1 MKTKQGFS
9 SGGTRCR
16 ALGGTM
22 LAAALCAGLT
32 VAQNSAAQNMAGAP
46 MPQGWGMQSAPLP
59 AGRGGAPM
67 LASNTPIPGGAGGGR
82 SVAPAQL
89 TGPNCSGEIR
99 DQSSVSV
106 AVGKSVIVPL
116 IEPARNRTLGNP
128 VIAEAALV
136 SQRSLYVVGMTVGTT
151 NMIVQGRS
159 GACQIIDVN
168 VTVDGEG
175 LQRALQQLLPNERGI
190 RVSSAAGNLVLAG
203 RVSSAQAAA
212 QAMGIAGAYAGAQP
226 TQQQQNSTASFGN
239 GGSMSQQST
248 SISKGS
254 EVINMMTVD
263 SPQQVM
269 LEVKVAEVSKTLLNQ
284 LGAAVNIQGGF
295 GSWTGALVSSL
306 LAGVGNGIALS
317 KANNKPFNLA
327 MDAQK
332 SDSLGKILA
341 EPNLVTLSG
350 QEASFLAGGRV
361 FIPVPQSNGTGG
373 STITLQEE
381 EFGVGLKFTPT
392 VLAGSRVNLKVA
404 PEVSELSPTGVTVSS
419 SGTSGVTVL
428 PLITTRRASTTVQM
442 NDGESFAIGGLIQN
456 NITGALKA
464 LPGIGEVPVLGALF
478 RSTSFQQDRTELIF
492 IITVHLVK
500 PMPSGTDYPLP
511 TDSFNQTSEAAVY
524 ATGNMEGRRPAAQ
537 PAAGAGAVD
546 PNAPQPQVQP
556 QMQPQPQPT
565 LPVPA
570 PAPTGSTSAPA
581 ALLPRDTQA
590 DRPAPAAALPSGDK
604 TSAAVMHQGS
614 GAATRVAAKTT
625 PDAAASSEPVLA
637 KADAASP
644 DTSSGPAIPATP
656 ANP

>member
-1 MKTKQGFS
+1 M
-9 SGGTRCR
+9 
-16 ALGGTM
+16 
-22 LAAALCAGLT
+22 AAA
-32 VAQNSAAQNMAGAP
+32 Q
-46 MPQGWGMQSAPLP
+46 MPPGWGAQAAPLP
-59 AGRGGAPM
+59 VGRGAVPM
-67 LASNTPIPGGAGGGR
+67 LVSNTPMPTGATSGR
-82 SVAPAQL
+82 MVAPAQL
-89 TGPNCSGEIR
+89 TGPNCTGEIR
-99 DQSSVSV
+99 DESNVSV
-106 AVGKSVIVPL
+106 AVGKSILVPL
-116 IEPARNRTLGNP
+116 VEPARNRTLGNP
-128 VIAEAALV
+128 VVAQATLV
-136 SQRSLYVVGMTVGTT
+136 SQRTLYVVGMSVGTT

-159 GACQIIDVN
+159 GACQIIDVS
-168 VTVDGEG
+168 VGVDAEG
-175 LQRALQQLLPNERGI
+175 LQRTLAQLLPNERGI

-203 RVSSAQAAA
+203 RVSSGQAAQ
-212 QAMGIAGAYAGAQP
+212 QAMSIAGAYAGAQP
-226 TQQQQNSTASFGN
+226 TQQDQSSTASFGN
-239 GGSMSQQST
+239 GGSISQQS
-248 SISKGS
+248 SSVSKGS

-306 LAGVGNGIALS
+306 LAGVSSGVAVS
-317 KANNKPFNLA
+317 KANNRPFNIA
-327 MDAQK
+327 VDAQK

-404 PEVSELSPTGVTVSS
+404 PEVSELSPTGVTVQAT
-419 SGTSGVTVL
+419 GTSSTAIL

-492 IITVHLVK
+492 IVTVHLVK
-500 PMPSGTDYPLP
+500 PLPPGDYPLP
-511 TDSFNQTSEAAVY
+511 TDSFTGVSDGTVY
-524 ATGNMEGRRPAAQ
+524 ATGNMEGRRPT
-537 PAAGAGAVD
+537 VS
-546 PNAPQPQVQP
+546 PNAPQMPAQP
-556 QMQPQPQPT
+556 QTQPAA
-565 LPVPA
+565 PA
-570 PAPTGSTSAPA
+570 PAPTPAPAEGSAAPA

-590 DRPAPAAALPSGDK
+590 DRPAPSAAMPPTDK
-604 TSAAVMHQGS
+604 TTT
-614 GAATRVAAKTT
+614 AATPAATAT
-625 PDAAASSEPVLA
+625 QAQTNAEPTLA
-637 KADAASP
+637 KVDAASP
-644 DTSSGPAIPATP
+644 GNPTLKATRL
-656 ANP
+656 NP

>member
-1 MKTKQGFS
+1 MNTQQQFS
-9 SGGTRCR
+9 SGGGKRYR
-16 ALGGTM
+16 ALGNTV
-22 LAAALCAGLT
+22 LAAAFCTGLT
-32 VAQNSAAQNMAGAP
+32 AAHDSAAQMMAAAQMPPGYGA
-46 MPQGWGMQSAPLP
+46 QTAPLP
-59 AGRGGAPM
+59 VGRGAVPM
-67 LASNTPIPGGAGGGR
+67 LVSNTPIPNGATSGR
-82 SVAPAQL
+82 MVAPAQL
-89 TGPNCSGEIR
+89 TGPNCTGEIR
-99 DQSSVSV
+99 DESNVSV
-106 AVGKSVIVPL
+106 AVGKSILVPL
-116 IEPARNRTLGNP
+116 VEAARNRTLGNP
-128 VIAEAALV
+128 VVAQATLV
-136 SQRSLYVVGMTVGTT
+136 SQRTLYVVGMSVGTT

-168 VTVDGEG
+168 VGVDAEG
-175 LQRALQQLLPNERGI
+175 LQRTLAQLLPNERGI
-190 RVSSAAGNLVLAG
+190 RVSNAAGNLVLAG
-203 RVSSAQAAA
+203 RVSSGQAAQ
-212 QAMGIAGAYAGAQP
+212 QAMSIAGAYAGAQP
-226 TQQQQNSTASFGN
+226 TQQDQSSTASFGN
-239 GGSMSQQST
+239 GGSISQQSS

-306 LAGVGNGIALS
+306 LAGVSSGIAVS
-317 KANNKPFNLA
+317 KANNKPFNIA
-327 MDAQK
+327 VDAQK

-392 VLAGSRVNLKVA
+392 VLGGSRVNLKVA
-404 PEVSELSPTGVTVSS
+404 PEVSELSPTGVAVTAT
-419 SGTSGVTVL
+419 GTSGTAIL

-492 IITVHLVK
+492 IVTVHLVK
-500 PMPSGTDYPLP
+500 PLPPGDYPLP
-511 TDSFNQTSEAAVY
+511 TDSFTGVSDGTVY
-524 ATGNMEGRRPAAQ
+524 ATGNMEGHRPAPQ
-537 PAAGAGAVD
+537 AAGTAN
-546 PNAPQPQVQP
+546 PNAPQTPAQP
-556 QMQPQPQPT
+556 QTQPA
-565 LPVPA
+565 VPA
-570 PAPTGSTSAPA
+570 PVPTPAPAEGSAAPA

-590 DRPAPAAALPSGDK
+590 DRPEPSAAVRSTGKATATTVATPAAPPATPTPAAAA
-604 TSAAVMHQGS
+604 AAVS
-614 GAATRVAAKTT
+614 ATQAQPSAGPT
-625 PDAAASSEPVLA
+625 LA
-637 KADAASP
+637 KADATSP
-644 DTSSGPAIPATP
+644 GSPALEATQP
-656 ANP
+656 NP